1 LRIELVCVGSELL
14 SGKVSTHGASLGRLL
29 EDAGLA
35 LARETTVGDDREE
48 MRRAF
53 AEAWKRSD
61 AVVCSGGL
69 GPTFDDIT
77 RDVWSALLRRPLR
90 FRRDIFLDIR
100 AKFRRRGLR
109 MPAEN
114 RRQAFVLSGAEAL
127 PNPHGTAPGQLLAA
141 GGKLLA
147 LLPGPHAELFPMLER
162 AVLPRLLRRSG
173 PLRKSAAWKLSGVA
187 ESVADEKLDRVRAR
201 HRRGVVW
208 GILAERSVITV
219 KASAEGP
226 GAAERIAA
234 IGKDVRRVFGRLVM
248 GGRDDTL
255 ESAVARRL
263 RERRQTLAAAESCT
277 GGLLAEKLT
286 RLAGSSDYFLQGA
299 VTYSN
304 ESKVRLLGVKR
315 STLKRRGAVSA
326 ECAREMARGCRTRSG
341 ADWAV
346 SVTGIAG
353 PGGAVPG
360 KPVGT
365 VFFGLAGPR
374 GVSVKKRW
382 FAGER
387 AAVRERSAQFALDW
401 LRKELA

>member
-1 LRIELVCVGSELL
+1 
-14 SGKVSTHGASLGRLL
+14 
-29 EDAGLA
+29 
-35 LARETTVGDDREE
+35 
-48 MRRAF
+48 
-53 AEAWKRSD
+53 
-61 AVVCSGGL
+61 
-69 GPTFDDIT
+69 
-77 RDVWSALLRRPLR
+77 
-90 FRRDIFLDIR
+90 
-100 AKFRRRGLR
+100 
-109 MPAEN
+109 
-114 RRQAFVLSGAEAL
+114 
-127 PNPHGTAPGQLLAA
+127 
-141 GGKLLA
+141 
-147 LLPGPHAELFPMLER
+147 
-162 AVLPRLLRRSG
+162 
-173 PLRKSAAWKLSGVA
+173 
-187 ESVADEKLDRVRAR
+187 
-201 HRRGVVW
+201 
-208 GILAERSVITV
+208 
-219 KASAEGP
+219 
-226 GAAERIAA
+226 
-234 IGKDVRRVFGRLVM
+234 
-248 GGRDDTL
+248 
-255 ESAVARRL
+255 VARRL